1 MAFSF
6 QTLIPHLVVANG
18 VLKGD
23 TTAAFRAALTG
34 TLIGGRSP
42 LSLVVTQR
50 LAERDKPP
58 ETAATADKPPA
69 VETVPVPDVVGK
81 NEAQAKE
88 SLRASG
94 VVNDNVE
101 TIAERPKPVG
111 EVIKQAPVAGTPV
124 PKGSKVGATLT
135 VIGRT
140 DSSASGRGQP

>member
-58 ETAATADKPPA
+58 ETAATAA
-69 VETVPVPDVVGK
+69 VETVAVPDVIGNTEQEAKNKLTDREKGITTAEKITTVTEPQQSVG
-81 NEAQAKE
+81 
-88 SLRASG
+88 
-94 VVNDNVE
+94 D
-101 TIAERPKPVG
+101 
-111 EVIKQAPVAGTPV
+111 VIRQEPVAGTRV
-124 PKGSKVGATLT
+124 PKGSAVKLTIIATA
-135 VIGRT
+135 GNRGG
-140 DSSASGRGQP
+140 GRG